1 MAQPLETHYDHLQV
15 MRTAPLEVIKASYR
29 VLSQKYHPDRNP
41 DPEALRIMKRV
52 NQAWDVLSDPERRAR
67 HDRWI
72 EDSERKAEPE
82 PPLKA
87 ATAAQPTPRK
97 TGQSVD
103 AGLGLD
109 LDLKKYVLRLP
120 LLIGVSLALLIGAV
134 QLYRWINAPADES
147 SANEVSRA
155 FGLAEGARY
164 VQGSQL
170 VARPSERL
178 PHGYIKSEPQD
189 PVAGTA
195 AIDIDNIVGYKDA
208 EVRLYLNGRRVR
220 SLFVQQ
226 GQDFSVTGLA
236 PGSYILKYRFAV
248 FDAVQAY
255 QVSEIFDLKNDAKV
269 PRVTLFSRT
278 EGMLPGQQIAPD
290 QF

>member
-82 PPLKA
+82 PPLSPA
-87 ATAAQPTPRK
+87 PAAQPPPRK
-97 TGQSVD
+97 TAQSAE

-120 LLIGVSLALLIGAV
+120 LLIGVALALLIGAV
-134 QLYRWINAPADES
+134 QLYQWINAPADES
-147 SANEVSRA
+147 SMNEVSRA
-155 FGLAEGARY
+155 FALGEGARY
-164 VQGSQL
+164 VQGGQL
-170 VARPSERL
+170 APRL
-178 PHGYIKSEPQD
+178 PHGYIQSEAQEPA
-189 PVAGTA
+189 AGTA

-220 SLFVQQ
+220 SLFVHQ

-255 QVSEIFDLKNDAKV
+255 QVSEIFDLGSDTKA